1 MKIAIAGAGAMGS
14 RFGYMFQKE
23 GQDVTLIDRWKD
35 HVAAIQRDGLKVNDN
50 GKKQVC
56 RIRAVFP
63 EKAEAH
69 YDLIL
74 IFTKAMQLAAMMD
87 AIKPIIDGQTAVL
100 ILSNGI
106 GNIETLEKYVARDQ
120 IYAGVTLWT
129 SELDGPGRVT
139 LTGSGSVVLQPV
151 GIGSEHFLHDLVVTM
166 NQAGLNVRVSRNVL
180 ISIWQKATLNSVLN
194 TYCTLLSCN
203 IRRFGRLDNAER
215 LAEMVVNECT
225 SVAHAEGVMIDRA
238 GILATI
244 RSIFDPKA
252 GGEHFPSMY
261 QDLHSGRKTE
271 VDFLNGAFVRAG
283 KKDHIPTPY
292 NQLITELIHAE
303 EQLFRAE

>member
-1 MKIAIAGAGAMGS
+1 MGS
-14 RFGYMFQKE
+14 RFGYMFQKA
-23 GQDVTLIDRWKD
+23 GLDVTLIDRWKD
-35 HVAAIQRDGLKVNDN
+35 HVAAIQHDGLKVNDK
-50 GKKQVC
+50 GEKQIC

-63 EKAEAH
+63 EQAEAH

-87 AIKPIIDGQTAVL
+87 AIRPIIDKKTAVL

-106 GNIETLEKYVARDQ
+106 GNVETLEKYVDREQ

-129 SELDGPGRVT
+129 SELDGPGRIT

-151 GIGSEHFLHDLVVTM
+151 GKGSERFVHDLIEAM
-166 NQAGLNVRVSRNVL
+166 NQAGLNARVSQNVL
-180 ISIWQKATLNSVLN
+180 VSIWQKATLNSVLN

-203 IRRFGRLDNAER
+203 IRRFGQLENAER
-215 LAEMVVNECT
+215 LAEMVVNECVA
-225 SVAHAEGVMIDRA
+225 VAHAEGVMIDRI

-283 KKDHIPTPY
+283 EKDRIPTPY

-303 EQLFRAE
+303 EQLFQSR